1 MHAANPV
8 RTETPTSR
16 RAQRVI
22 FHFLLPRSSKTHSW
36 WPQDFE
42 LCEIFPCLPLCAR
55 STLSSLL
62 LSPRRY
68 PFFLSLF
75 LFRFPLIVRS
85 AGGTAGIWIP
95 PSLYTE
101 LSLPRFLLFF
111 FSASLFFSRVHAF
124 FVPRSTIRLWIDRI
138 YPFHHRELERD
149 RPETERIYICIY
161 ISFSRKYFSP
171 RISRLVENLC
181 FRVVAR
187 GKNRERR
194 KENRAAY
201 KSNRNNSSEQREF
214 AATLTFEN
222 KVETHTEVRNFPRRS
237 RWHPARDAIIF
248 TRARRRQLH
257 YDSLFVH

>member
-55 STLSSLL
+55 STPSSLL

-85 AGGTAGIWIP
+85 RAEPQEFEFRLRYIRSYLSLVFFSSFSLPLSFFPARPRVLCVTIDDSSLNRPHLSVP
-95 PSLYTE
+95 PS
-101 LSLPRFLLFF
+101 
-111 FSASLFFSRVHAF
+111 
-124 FVPRSTIRLWIDRI
+124 
-138 YPFHHRELERD
+138 
-149 RPETERIYICIY
+149 
-161 ISFSRKYFSP
+161 
-171 RISRLVENLC
+171 
-181 FRVVAR
+181 
-187 GKNRERR
+187 
-194 KENRAAY
+194 
-201 KSNRNNSSEQREF
+201 
-214 AATLTFEN
+214 
-222 KVETHTEVRNFPRRS
+222 
-237 RWHPARDAIIF
+237 
-248 TRARRRQLH
+248 
-257 YDSLFVH
+257 